1 MPNYNTDF
9 YGWTQLQADLLRLGR
24 FSEVDLENL
33 IEEVET
39 MGRSE
44 KRELDS
50 RLTLLL
56 VHLLKWQYQPSRRG
70 TSWRLT
76 IEGQRAKFVDVLDDN
91 PSLKPQLDAI
101 LAHAYKQAR
110 IDAAQETGMDKTV
123 FPLSC
128 PWGFIQLLDEN
139 FYPDF

>member
-1 MPNYNTDF
+1 MPNYNSDF
-9 YGWTQLQADLLRLGR
+9 YGWTQQQADLLRTGR
-24 FSEVDLENL
+24 LSDLDVENL
-33 IEEVET
+33 LEEVET

-50 RLTLLL
+50 RLTVLLA
-56 VHLLKWQYQPSRRG
+56 HLLKWQYQPVRRG
-70 TSWRLT
+70 NSWRLT
-76 IEGQRAKFVDVLDDN
+76 IESQRIKFVDVLDDN

-123 FPLSC
+123 FPGNC
-128 PWGFIQLLDEN
+128 PWDFLQLLDES
-139 FYPDF
+139 FYPEN